1 MNLIVLS
8 WNYIKGQKLNTLLN
22 TLLLGFGI
30 AIIVVLLLVSTQM
43 KDKFSRNA
51 QGVDM
56 VVGAK
61 GSPLQ
66 IILCNIFHI
75 DFPTGN
81 IPLKDAIWVSR
92 NRLIA
97 GTIPLA
103 LGDSYQTIRIV
114 GTNVKYVE
122 LYGGEIAD
130 GKLWSDDLEV
140 TLGSQAAK
148 TLGLS
153 VGDEFSGEHGMSEGG
168 HVHED
173 HNYKVVGVLA
183 RSNSALDNLILTN
196 IESVWIMHAYEDEEE
211 GEEAH
216 AHEHSE
222 EELIENPFGIKVYH
236 DLEGK
241 EITSLILQFR
251 GPMAAVQMPRLINGR
266 GNLQAASPAF
276 EMARLLNIVGIGVD
290 VVQGFAYLIIFIAG
304 LSVFIALYNS
314 LKERKYDLA
323 IMRSMGASRMK
334 LLLHIILEGMIITF
348 LGGLTGFVL
357 GHGVVELIGSMASE
371 GGQVSITGRIFLA
384 EELLIIVISFALG
397 VVASLIPAITAYRT
411 DISKVLAKG

>member
-43 KDKFSRNA
+43 QDKFSRNA

-81 IPLKDAIWVSR
+81 IPLEDAIWLSR

-97 GTIPLA
+97 GAIPLA

-114 GTNVKYVE
+114 GTNAKYVE
-122 LYGGEIAD
+122 LYGGEIAE
-130 GKLWSDDLEV
+130 GKLWSEDLEV
-140 TLGSQAAK
+140 TLGSQAAR

-173 HNYKVVGVLA
+173 HNYKVVGILA
-183 RSNSALDNLILTN
+183 PSYSALDNLIMTN
-196 IESVWIMHAYEDEEE
+196 IESVWIMHAYEEE
-211 GEEAH
+211 GEEEEH
-216 AHEHSE
+216 THEHSE

-236 DLEGK
+236 DLDGK

-251 GPMAAVQMPRLINGR
+251 GPMAAVQMPRMINAR

-323 IMRSMGASRMK
+323 IMRSMGASRLK

-357 GHGVVELIGSMASE
+357 GHGVVELIGSMTSE
-371 GGQVSITGRIFLA
+371 GGQVSVTGWIFLT